1 MHKLLTAFK
10 KNKLKYGFNIIV
22 SFIYIVPFMW
32 ALSTSL
38 KTPQKIAELPPNWIP
53 ENITFQNYQMIW
65 TINDNIFIKYFF
77 NSVFV
82 TVFTVVSIVI
92 LASLSGYGFSKLKIP
107 FKNFIFILILASLM
121 IPFHA
126 LLVPLYSIMK
136 DFSILNT
143 RLSLIIIYVTFRMP
157 FGIFMMRNSFDS
169 IPDSI
174 RESALIDGASEFK
187 TFSKILLPLTFP
199 GLATTAIYAA
209 YMTWNDFIIAL
220 IFTTSNDMRTLT
232 VGLSN
237 LAVGQYGTSWGLLT
251 SGAIV
256 SFIPMILL
264 YVFLQKYFIAGLT
277 SGAVK
282 S

>member
-1 MHKLLTAFK
+1 MNKLLK
-10 KNKLKYGFNIIV
+10 VVQKNKIKYILNGLV
-22 SFIYIVPFMW
+22 SFIFIIPFLW

-38 KTPQKIAELPPNWIP
+38 KLPQEIAKSPPNWIP
-53 ENITFQNYQMIW
+53 NNLSFENYQTIW
-65 TINDNIFIKYFF
+65 TINDNIFLNYFL
-77 NSVFV
+77 NSLII
-82 TVFTVVSIVI
+82 TTFTVILIVI
-92 LASLSGYGFSKLKIP
+92 ISSLAGYGFSKLNIP
-107 FKNFIFILILASLM
+107 FKNIIFVLILASLM

-126 LLVPLYSIMK
+126 LLVPLYSIMR
-136 DFSILNT
+136 DLRILNS

-157 FGIFMMRNSFDS
+157 FGIYMMRNSFDS

-174 RESALIDGASEFK
+174 RESALIDGASELK
-187 TFSKILLPLTFP
+187 TFAKILLPLTFP

-220 IFTTSNDMRTLT
+220 IFTTSNEMRTLT
-232 VGLSN
+232 VGLAN
-237 LAVGQYGTSWGLLT
+237 LAVGQYGTSWGLLA
-251 SGAIV
+251 SGAII

-264 YVFLQKYFIAGLT
+264 YIFLQKYFIAGLT